1 MHCELTEELLPPALD
16 AFQNLRCKGRE
27 GWECSTRHLS
37 VSEACGKQLTGNVTS
52 HPLPFFFRAQ
62 PGVLG
67 SAEVFKEEFVHP
79 IELGQKQNATKRE
92 LAEARQSKTN
102 NTQCRVRPTIHSAE

>member
-1 MHCELTEELLPPALD
+1 M
-16 AFQNLRCKGRE
+16 
-27 GWECSTRHLS
+27 
-37 VSEACGKQLTGNVTS
+37 QLTGNVTS
-52 HPLPFFFRAQ
+52 HPPLFFRAQ

-92 LAEARQSKTN
+92 LAEARQSKNN
-102 NTQCRVRPTIHSAE
+102 NTQCRVTPTIHNIESDQQYTV